1 MYILCIYKEE
11 LYMEATIQ
19 KWGNSLAIRIPTSY
33 AKDINLKQ
41 GTPVDLSMK
50 ADKIIIIPRKT
61 KLNLRDL
68 LAKITDDNI
77 HEEEFAG
84 GGIGKEIW

>member
-1 MYILCIYKEE
+1 
-11 LYMEATIQ
+11 MEVTIQ
-19 KWGNSLAIRIPTSY
+19 KWGNSLAIRIPCSY

-41 GTPVDLSMK
+41 GTCVDLRKK
-50 ADKIIIIPRKT
+50 ADKIEIVPKKS

-68 LAKITDDNI
+68 LSKITDENI

-84 GGIGKEIW
+84 NGIGKEIW

>member
-1 MYILCIYKEE
+1 
-11 LYMEATIQ
+11 MEVTIQ
-19 KWGNSLAIRIPTSY
+19 KWGNSLAIRIPGSY

-41 GTPVDLSMK
+41 GTSVDLRKK
-50 ADKIIIIPRKT
+50 ADKIEIVPKKS

-68 LAKITDDNI
+68 LSKITDENI

-84 GGIGKEIW
+84 NGIGKEIW

>member
-1 MYILCIYKEE
+1 
-11 LYMEATIQ
+11 MEVTIQ
-19 KWGNSLAIRIPTSY
+19 KWGNSLAIRIPGSY

-41 GTPVDLSMK
+41 GTPVDLRKK
-50 ADKIIIIPRKT
+50 ADKIEIVPIKI
-61 KLNLRDL
+61 KLNLQDL
-68 LAKITDDNI
+68 LLKITDDNI